1 MRLPGICSMKEN
13 MNTRSEIAHR
23 ERTTLSFHAVNMVL
37 FALTAFTGL
46 LLQIVYHFHHAPAG
60 FVAAGLD
67 RGGWLFMHKIS
78 ASLSFAGLAWH
89 SALHW
94 RAVRAWGRKFF
105 KRKAFVS
112 LPSSWYA
119 LVVFVPL
126 SFTALVSWAL
136 CDAGGR
142 ARFALVEVHD
152 KFGLLFIVLAT
163 AHVSSRFRRMAVM
176 YQKLVKNRGLE
187 RGSGGVDG
195 CENNQ

>member
-1 MRLPGICSMKEN
+1 

-89 SALHW
+89 SARHW
-94 RAVRAWGRKFF
+94 RVVRASGRRFI
-105 KRKAFVS
+105 KRKLFIS
-112 LPSSWYA
+112 LPSSWCA

-126 SFTALVSWAL
+126 SCTALVSWAV
-136 CDAGGR
+136 CDVGCR

-152 KFGLLFIVLAT
+152 KLGLLFIVLAT
-163 AHVSSRFRRMAVM
+163 AHVSSRFGRMAAM
-176 YQKLVKNRGLE
+176 YRKLVKNRGLE
-187 RGSGGVDG
+187 PGRGGVEHY
-195 CENNQ
+195 ENNQQ